1 MDSIRD
7 TIQAETTRDD
17 VNMGLQAQ
25 AEQIGFQIIGTLMR
39 RTDYEPTHLYQ
50 CFFDEAQNRYI
61 LHRGILTIIAADG
74 TVY

>member
-7 TIQAETTRDD
+7 TIQAETTREDIS
-17 VNMGLQAQ
+17 MGLQAQ
-25 AEQIGFQIIGTLMR
+25 AEQIGFQIVGTLMR